1 MNRRALAVVVGIT
14 VAICVVA
21 FVLYYTL
28 LLPKRGQWALEIY
41 VDGSFVAGY
50 TVEELSEMAQVVYVP
65 DYERNCTMV
74 PLWDLLQNTTAD
86 PDEVLVKSI
95 KAVGSDGYSRTIR
108 KGEYKIGK
116 EAWFYLKDTYVRIVE
131 EEYVADEGP
140 LRFTVLGLSHTYWV
154 KFLARIEVE
163 TAGWGL
169 TVLKSGIGWN
179 VLGFFTLSDLAAMPK
194 VSISIGEETLEVINL
209 TEVLSRCGL
218 SISDVEGLTLMAYD
232 GYMRDVEGQ
241 YAPHCYIWIVP
252 DDLVPEKGRLRAII
266 PDLSKRYWVH
276 HLIAIEVST

>member
-1 MNRRALAVVVGIT
+1 MDRRVLAVVIGIT
-14 VAICVVA
+14 VVICIIGI
-21 FVLYYTL
+21 VLYYTTF
-28 LLPKRGQWALEIY
+28 LPSRGKWALEIY
-41 VDGSFVAGY
+41 IDGSFAAGY
-50 TVEELSEMAQVVYVP
+50 TVEELTEMAQVVYVP

-95 KAVGSDGYSRTIR
+95 KAIGSDGYSRTIR

-163 TAGWGL
+163 TAEWGL
-169 TVLKSGIGWN
+169 TVLGPAVGWDIR
-179 VLGFFTLSDLAAMPK
+179 GFFTLPDLAAMPK
-194 VSISIGEETLEVINL
+194 VSITVGGETLEVVNL
-209 TEVLSRCGL
+209 TEILSRCGL
-218 SISDVEGLTLMAYD
+218 SLADVTGLALMAYD
-232 GYMRDVEGQ
+232 GYAKDVEGR
-241 YAPHCYIWIVP
+241 YAAHCYIWIVP
-252 DDLVPEKGRLRAII
+252 DELVPEKGRLRAIL

-276 HLIAIEVST
+276 HLIAVKVST